1 MELQTKNLVVKSN
14 RLIEAG
20 YKLNLQEQ
28 RIILFCITKIK
39 SKEPLPSKTFCIS
52 ASDYAEMFGIK
63 TKNAYKELKETI
75 NSLYNRNVKI
85 YNKESNIEGEF
96 RWVQKKLY
104 FNNDG
109 YAEVTLTD
117 ELIPFLSELQETF
130 TMYNI
135 ENVSGMKSVYAIRMY
150 ELLKQFKAFGKRKIT
165 LDWLKERLQ
174 IENIYSA
181 FADLKRRVIDPA
193 LKEINELSDL
203 SVSYILDK
211 QNSRKVKEIEFVFHK
226 KHMVLS
232 EQSLEYAVED
242 NDLYHE
248 LKKLGL
254 SDKQSKQ
261 ILKEYPNEAIQK
273 AINITKHNIENK
285 SIKKSVSGFLINA
298 IKDGYSSYE
307 VMKITENE
315 KNKRN
320 LQEREEVITIEK
332 NYENYV
338 YNFVDSKIKDF
349 STEDKQNHIE
359 RFIDQ
364 ADKVVIQLYKKH
376 GLEYKVVY
384 SAFVKFMKGIILS
397 TSTIK
402 TKEEFFIENNFISS

>member
-20 YKLNLQEQ
+20 YKLTLQEQ

-39 SKEPLPSKTFCIS
+39 PKEPLPSKTFCIS

-63 TKNAYKELKETI
+63 AKNAYKELKETI

-85 YNKESNIEGEF
+85 YNRESNIEGEL

-150 ELLKQFKAFGKRKIT
+150 ELLKQFKIFGKRKIT
-165 LDWLKERLQ
+165 LDWLRERLQ
-174 IENIYSA
+174 IEGIYSA

-203 SVSYILDK
+203 SVSYSLDK
-211 QNSRKVKEIEFVFHK
+211 QNSRKVKEIEFIFHK
-226 KHMVLS
+226 KHMDLS
-232 EQSLEYAVED
+232 EGRLTEKDED
-242 NDLYHE
+242 NDLFQE
-248 LKKLGL
+248 LKKFGL
-254 SDKQSKQ
+254 SEKQASQ
-261 ILKEYPNEAIQK
+261 ILKEYANNVIQQ
-273 AINITKHNIENK
+273 AINITKHNLENK
-285 SIKKSVSGFLINA
+285 RIKKSVSGFLINA
-298 IKDGYSSYE
+298 IKEGYSSYE
-307 VMKITENE
+307 TIKISEHEQNKKVLQENE
-315 KNKRN
+315 
-320 LQEREEVITIEK
+320 VIIANQK
-332 NYENYV
+332 KYENYV
-338 YNFVDSKIKDF
+338 YNYVDNKIKEF
-349 STEDKQNHIE
+349 SPEEKQYHVGIFLE
-359 RFIDQ
+359 Q
-364 ADKVVIQLYKKH
+364 ADKLVIQLYKKH
-376 GLEYKVVY
+376 GLQYKVVY
-384 SAFVKFMKGIILS
+384 SSFIKFIKSLMLP
-397 TSTIK
+397 TIK
-402 TKEEFFIENNFISS
+402 TKEEFFIEH

>member
-1 MELQTKNLVVKSN
+1 MELQTKNIVVKSN

-20 YKLNLQEQ
+20 YKLTLQEQ

-39 SKEPLPSKTFCIS
+39 PKEPLTSKTFCIS
-52 ASDYAEMFGIK
+52 ATDYAEMFGIK
-63 TKNAYKELKETI
+63 AKNAYKELKATI

-85 YNKESNIEGEF
+85 YNRESNIEGEF

-135 ENVSGMKSVYAIRMY
+135 ENISGMKSVYAIRMY
-150 ELLKQFKAFGKRKIT
+150 ELLKQFKIFGKRKIT

-174 IENIYSA
+174 IEGIYSA

-193 LKEINELSDL
+193 LKEINEHSDL
-203 SVSYILDK
+203 SVSYNLDK
-211 QNSRKVKEIEFVFHK
+211 QNSRKVREIEFIFHK
-226 KHMVLS
+226 KHMISTEENS
-232 EQSLEYAVED
+232 EYTDEQ
-242 NDLYHE
+242 NRILYD

-254 SDKQSKQ
+254 SEKQALDV
-261 ILKEYPNEAIQK
+261 LKEYSNCLIQQAID
-273 AINITKHNIENK
+273 ITKHNIANN
-285 SIKKSVSGFLINA
+285 SIKKSVSGFLIKA

-307 VMKITENE
+307 IIKSTENDTNA
-315 KNKRN
+315 KIK
-320 LQEREEVITIEK
+320 QKSEEIESK
-332 NYENYV
+332 QKKYENYV
-338 YNFVDSKIKDF
+338 YNYIDTKIKEF
-349 STEDKQNHIE
+349 SPEEKQRHINFFLDK
-359 RFIDQ
+359 
-364 ADKVVIQLYKKH
+364 ADKVVIQLFKKH

-384 SAFVKFMKGIILS
+384 SSFVKYIKSEFSSKIL
-397 TSTIK
+397 
-402 TKEEFFIENNFISS
+402 TKEEYLHSA